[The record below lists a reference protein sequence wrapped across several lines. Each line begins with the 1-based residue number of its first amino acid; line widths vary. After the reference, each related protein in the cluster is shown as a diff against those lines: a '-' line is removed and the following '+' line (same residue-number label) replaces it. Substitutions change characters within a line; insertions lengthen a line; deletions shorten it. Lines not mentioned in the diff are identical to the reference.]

1 VRNKDARIGWIPSS
15 SNSAVASTRLRC
27 GLPCRYLRESGWDV
41 QILDSRE
48 PYRYD
53 LVVFQKMYDEEAI
66 ELARSLGDKGVRTA
80 FDLCDNHFYNPD
92 DLPVLTARAER
103 LRRMLDAVDAVSVST
118 EPLRDLIRDHFPAVI
133 DDALDEFRLAE
144 TGDVLARLRARLR
157 PGSESIRLVWY
168 GNAGLDSPSFGLPH
182 IRTIL
187 PALEDLHR
195 RVPLE
200 LTVISNS
207 HKMYDEVLREAPFP
221 ARYIEWKYETFPAR
235 FRYQDVCLIPIERN
249 PFTICKTSNRVALS
263 LNLGVP
269 VIADRIPSFEEFSD
283 FILLGEWPESLE
295 RYVTDSTLRE
305 HHASAGSRYV
315 KATYTKERVVS
326 QWSSF
331 LERVLSTDARTQSNP
346 QGVSTG

>member
-1 VRNKDARIGWIPSS
+1 VRDKDARIGWIPSAS
-15 SNSAVASTRLRC
+15 SSAVASTRLRC
-27 GLPCRYLRESGWDV
+27 ALPCRYLRESGWDV
-41 QILDSRE
+41 EILDSRE

-66 ELARSLGDKGVRTA
+66 ELACSLGGRGVRTA

-92 DLPVLTARAER
+92 DLPVLAARAER

-118 EPLRDLIRDHFPAVI
+118 ESLRDLVRDHFPAVI
-133 DDALDEFRLAE
+133 HDALDEFHAAE
-144 TGDVLARLRARLR
+144 TENVLARLRARLR
-157 PGSESIRLVWY
+157 ASKSIRLVWY

-195 RVPLE
+195 RVPLA

-207 HKMYDEVLREAPFP
+207 HKKYHEVLGEARFP
-221 ARYIEWKYETFPAR
+221 ARYIEWKYETFAAR
-235 FRYQDVCLIPIERN
+235 FRDQDVCVIPIEQN

-263 LNLGVP
+263 LSLGVP

-295 RYVTDSTLRE
+295 RYATDSTLRE
-305 HHASAGSRYV
+305 HHASGGRRYV

-331 LERVLSTDARTQSNP
+331 LERVLSSDARTQSNP
-346 QGVSTG
+346 PGVSTG